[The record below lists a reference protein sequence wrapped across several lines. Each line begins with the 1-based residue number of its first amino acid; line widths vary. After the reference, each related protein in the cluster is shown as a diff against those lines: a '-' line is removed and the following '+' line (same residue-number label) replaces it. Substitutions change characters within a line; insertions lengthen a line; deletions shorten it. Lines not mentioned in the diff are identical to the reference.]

1 MRKERLLETAAST
14 RFVSTPSL
22 NCVHQARIDS
32 AVISVRG
39 SSFVAAALN
48 SPVSVLFVV
57 G

>member
-14 RFVSTPSL
+14 RFVNTPSL

-32 AVISVRG
+32 AEISARG
-39 SSFVAAALN
+39 SSFVTAALN